1 MIFLRKAIV
10 PAALATVLYPL
21 MATSPAEAA
30 VVISSGATSNI
41 TCSSGVC
48 TPSADA
54 SVLNVTQLESMLAS
68 GNVTVNTRPKTAHD
82 DINVHHAI
90 TWASSS
96 TLTLNAYEN
105 ITVNDPISVSG
116 SGGLAIIDKT
126 GPHGS
131 VGVLSFGPQG
141 YITFLNLASPLT
153 INGNPCTL
161 VGNISTL
168 AADVA
173 ANPTGDFA
181 LANSYNATPDGTYT
195 SSPVPTTFSGYFNGL
210 GNTISHL
217 AARLTTPQTFGLFEN
232 LEYPGIIQN
241 INLDKETITGSGAGT
256 NAGGLV
262 GANSGQIVE
271 VSANVNLIN
280 LAVAG
285 GLVATNI
292 GDMMY
297 CYTSGKVDTGKTSA
311 AQAGGLI
318 GANVVSGFSV
328 GFMSLCYSTATV
340 IVGKNSYG
348 GGLVGY
354 EQGFVGGTYATG
366 AVTGGQGSYV
376 GGLVGYAYLNTEDSQ
391 VIESYSTG
399 AVTATAGT
407 AGGLIGDADGGISST
422 YWDTT
427 TSGIGSLSQG
437 AGTPSSESGITG
449 LSTTQMQSGLP
460 SGLSNEFWAESP
472 SVNGGLP
479 YLVALPPNSL

>member
-1 MIFLRKAIV
+1 MLFLRKAIV

-21 MATSPAEAA
+21 MATSPADAA
-30 VVISSGATSNI
+30 VVISSGVTFEISCN
-41 TCSSGVC
+41 SGVC
-48 TPSADA
+48 TPTADNA
-54 SVLNVTQLESMLAS
+54 LLNVKQLESMLAS
-68 GNVTVNTRPKTAHD
+68 GDVTVNSSPNTGGY
-82 DINVHHAI
+82 DIDVDHAI

-96 TLTLNAYEN
+96 TLTLNSYGN
-105 ITVNDPISVSG
+105 ITIDKPISVTG
-116 SGGLAIIDKT
+116 SGGLTLAYN
-126 GPHGS
+126 S
-131 VGVLSFGPQG
+131 VGDILFIYAPG
-141 YITFLNLASPLT
+141 YITFLNLASPLS
-153 INGNPCTL
+153 INGDAYTL

-168 AADVA
+168 ASDIA
-173 ANPTGDFA
+173 ANPSGNFA
-181 LANSYNATPDGTYT
+181 LANSYNATPDGTYA

-391 VIESYSTG
+391 VTDSYSTG

-449 LSTTQMQSGLP
+449 LSTTQMQSGVP
-460 SGLSNEFWAESP
+460 SGLFNKFWAESP
-472 SVNGGLP
+472 SINGRLP